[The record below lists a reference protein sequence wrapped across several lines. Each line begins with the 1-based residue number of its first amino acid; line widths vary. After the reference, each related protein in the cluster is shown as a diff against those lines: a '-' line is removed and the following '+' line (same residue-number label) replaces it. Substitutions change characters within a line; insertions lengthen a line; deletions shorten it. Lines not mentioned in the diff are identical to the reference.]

1 MKLRDEFR
9 AWAKENSGEGDVFG
23 SSAPLRHPEESYFY
37 FLIWQGGYYKGRKD
51 AETEMMYGQKEK

>member
-9 AWAKENSGEGDVFG
+9 QWAKENSGTGKVLMEPDSGN
-23 SSAPLRHPEESYFY
+23 SYFY

-51 AETEMMYGQKEK
+51 AEIEAMYGQKEK